1 MKDLI
6 IISGAPGSGKT
17 VITELL
23 RKELN
28 FPPVIDFGY
37 IRNFHLDR
45 KWKNKSKKEE
55 EMSFV
60 NLVFIIK
67 NYKKYGYKNVIVN
80 DLEDYMIQKIPK
92 LFSKYAIISL
102 IIENNKEL
110 EKRVLD
116 IKRDSG
122 FRNVKKAIE
131 WNKKLKKRKLLK
143 NEFKIDN
150 THNKPKETVKEILKI
165 LKNE

>member
-1 MKDLI
+1 LI

-17 VITELL
+17 TITNLL
-23 RKELN
+23 SQKLN
-28 FPPVIDFGY
+28 FPPMIDFGE

-45 KWKNKSKKEE
+45 EWKRVSKKEE
-55 EMSFV
+55 KMSFE

-67 NYKKYGYKNVIVN
+67 NYKKYSYKNIIIN
-80 DLEDYMIQKIPK
+80 DLEDCRIQQIPK
-92 LFSKYAIISL
+92 LFSKIKYVIISL
-102 IIENNKEL
+102 IMEDNKEL

-143 NEFKIDN
+143 NEFRIDN
-150 THNKPKETVKEILKI
+150 THNKPKETIKEILKI
-165 LKNE
+165 LKK